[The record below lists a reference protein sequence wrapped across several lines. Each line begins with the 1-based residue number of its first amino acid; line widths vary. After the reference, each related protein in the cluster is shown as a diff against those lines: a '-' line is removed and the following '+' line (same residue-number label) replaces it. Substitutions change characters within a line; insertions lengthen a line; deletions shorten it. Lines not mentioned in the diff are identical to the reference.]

1 MRAFIYQ
8 TILDAIKEEISIH
21 PEYADLHYHYAIL
34 LIMKGDW
41 VEARQSL
48 RKSLSINPHYQAAL
62 EVEKDL
68 KNWAAKDINEEKI
81 QQNPPQ
87 WLSDAH
93 ITAARYYAQCGD
105 IKDAET
111 ALQKAYSL
119 TKDKALYSYHCGL
132 LYESR
137 GLLQQAETYLK
148 KAISLEIECCNPYLV
163 LSQIFALEDKWDE
176 AKKTLEEALQKFP
189 HYPDLHYQYG
199 VLLMQEGNLEG
210 AIKEIRKAIKGNPD
224 YLFAH
229 YQLGNLLI
237 QKGEAQGAV
246 EEYKTVIALGLKES
260 QIYMDLASAQ
270 LMGDM
275 EPEAEKTAKEAMLVD
290 ASNPEPCRFLE
301 VLYRIRGDHKLADYY
316 NLEKL
321 KREEHYLARR

>member
-8 TILDAIKEEISIH
+8 NILEALKDEIAVH
-21 PEYADLHYHYAIL
+21 PEYADLHYHYAVL

-41 VEARQSL
+41 AEGRQSL
-48 RKSLSINPHYQAAL
+48 RNSLKINPRYQNAL

-68 KNWAAKDINEEKI
+68 KSWAAKDINDEKME
-81 QQNPPQ
+81 QNVPL

-105 IKDAET
+105 IKDAES

-119 TKDKALYSYHCGL
+119 TQDKALYSYHCGL

-163 LSQIFALEDKWDE
+163 LSQILALEDKWEE
-176 AKKTLEEALQKFP
+176 AKKILKEALLNFP

-199 VLLMQEGNLEG
+199 VLLMQEGDLDG
-210 AIKEIRKAIKGNPD
+210 AIKELRRAVKINPD

-246 EEYKTVIALGLKES
+246 EEYKMVMDLGLKES

-275 EPEAEKTAKEAMLVD
+275 EPEAEQTAKEAMLVD
-290 ASNPEPCRFLE
+290 SSNPEPCRFLE

-321 KREEHYLARR
+321 KREEHNVARR